1 MSLPAFSIVPTV
13 SNGVKMHQLVITLK
27 KPYSQFVGASATLIN
42 MMIIPKCRCGGNKR
56 IYYKKGKQYISAVC
70 KACARWSSKKM
81 SNTKNYRIHKKEYC
95 EACGFVAKHISQ
107 LDVDHI
113 DGNSS
118 NNNIDNLQTLC
129 ANCHRLKTHENR
141 DYVSN
146 SNDNGVI
153 IYDPV
158 LFDLPSDLRLC

>member
-1 MSLPAFSIVPTV
+1 MCPQTCADVPTV
-13 SNGVKMHQLVITLK
+13 STGVKTHQVVISLK
-27 KPYSQFVGASATLIN
+27 KPFLGFNAVSATLLN

-81 SNTKNYRIHKKEYC
+81 GNAKNYRIHKKEYC
-95 EACGFVAKHISQ
+95 EACGFVAKHKSQ

-113 DGNSS
+113 DGNGS

-141 DYVSN
+141 DYVSHAN
-146 SNDNGVI
+146 TEDATLN
-153 IYDPV
+153 DPV
-158 LFDLPSDLRLC
+158 LFTLDCVAL